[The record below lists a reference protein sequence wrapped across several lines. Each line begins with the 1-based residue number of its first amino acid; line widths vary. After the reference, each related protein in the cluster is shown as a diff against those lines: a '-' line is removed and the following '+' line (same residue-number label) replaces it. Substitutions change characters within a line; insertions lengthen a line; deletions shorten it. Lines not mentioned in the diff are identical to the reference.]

1 MDSPGGSV
9 RLGEAGTGRA
19 PESAPVPF
27 VGARVE
33 SDRDLT
39 AREVTTVDARQD
51 ELLAVESVE
60 GRPMTNRLRRM
71 EWRLVA
77 IVLPMLAAAAVVGA
91 LVWRVSL
98 GAMVGF
104 GLLGAA
110 LLVLGG
116 WPVLMAGILRERE
129 RKAARVEAV
138 AEMPAKRG

>member
-1 MDSPGGSV
+1 
-9 RLGEAGTGRA
+9 
-19 PESAPVPF
+19 
-27 VGARVE
+27 
-33 SDRDLT
+33 
-39 AREVTTVDARQD
+39 VTTVDARQD